1 MGTPVSTN
9 TDAFKVIAKLED
21 SKVLLFF
28 PEVPANFACIQC
40 WDGQHSEATIGYFW
54 QLRAANN
61 QAEVGRVVKQ
71 YEKLHQCKL
80 QLVKRDS
87 MALKKLRWAKFD
99 YCNLSGDQY

>member
-1 MGTPVSTN
+1 MGTPVS

-40 WDGQHSEATIGYFW
+40 WDGQHAEATVGYFW

-61 QAEVGRVVKQ
+61 EAEVGRVIRA
-71 YEKLHQCKL
+71 YEKLHKCKL

-99 YCNLSGDQY
+99 YGYLSNGQY